1 MNMPSDTAEVL
12 AETRGRLGLITLN
25 RPKALN
31 ALSGSMIEL
40 IEPALSA
47 WAQDDAI
54 GAVLIRGTG
63 GKAFC
68 AGGDVRAI
76 AGGEDTPETRRRKA
90 GYFAAEYQLNH
101 QIHTFGKPFIAVIDG
116 ITMGGGC
123 GLSLHGSHVVATER
137 TTLSMPETVLGLFPD
152 VGATWFLNRLKG
164 EMGVYLGL
172 SGVRLK
178 AADLVALG
186 LAQVEIPS
194 AQVEALIADLA
205 EGPLDEASIDA
216 ALARHAVTPAEPVV
230 APRQAAIDRLFAGA
244 TVEAIAA
251 ALDGASEDWAKE
263 ALATIRRASP
273 TSLKVTLRQ
282 LREGRTLDLAQMFRI
297 EYRLA
302 VRCTLGHDFPEGVRA
317 ILIDKDN
324 APRWQPDRLDA
335 VDAALLDSYF
345 APFADPADEL
355 AL

>member
-1 MNMPSDTAEVL
+1 MNIAADTAEVL
-12 AETRGRLGLITLN
+12 VETRGPLGLITLN

-31 ALSGSMIEL
+31 ALSGSMIEI
-40 IEPALSA
+40 IEPALAA
-47 WAQDDAI
+47 WARDDRI
-54 GAVLIRGTG
+54 QAVLIRAAG

-76 AGGEDTPETRRRKA
+76 AAGGDTPEARRRKA
-90 GYFAAEYQLNH
+90 AYFAAEYRLNYH
-101 QIHTFGKPFIAVIDG
+101 IHTFAKPFVAVIDG

-137 TTLSMPETVLGLFPD
+137 TLLAMPETVLGLFPD
-152 VGATWFLNRLKG
+152 VGATWFLNELVG

-172 SGVRLK
+172 SGVRLR
-178 AADLVALG
+178 ADDLVALG
-186 LAQVEIPS
+186 LAQQVVPS
-194 AQVEALIADLA
+194 DRAEALIDDLA
-205 EGPLDEASIDA
+205 SGPLDKAAIDA
-216 ALARHAVTPAEPVV
+216 ALARHAVPPGAS
-230 APRQAAIDRLFAGA
+230 AIASRQGEIDTLFAGE
-244 TVEAIAA
+244 TVEAIAE
-251 ALDGASEDWAKE
+251 ALAGAPQDWAQE

-282 LREGRTLDLAQMFRI
+282 LRQGRALDLAQMFRV

-345 APFADPADEL
+345 EPFADPAEEL
-355 AL
+355 DL